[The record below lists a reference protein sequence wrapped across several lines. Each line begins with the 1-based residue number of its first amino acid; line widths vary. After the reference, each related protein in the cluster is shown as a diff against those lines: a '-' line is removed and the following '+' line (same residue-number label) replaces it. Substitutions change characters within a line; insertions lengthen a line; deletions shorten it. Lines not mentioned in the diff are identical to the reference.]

1 MRAPATAPA
10 RRWRNSPVVRELDRT
25 RARWIWT
32 VLFAVAIAA
41 TPFVVYLSQIM
52 RYVETG
58 YALEKLRGR
67 QEWLL
72 EFERRLRIERAFLE
86 ALPEVERKATTR
98 LGLVRP
104 TPDRVIVVGRGA
116 AGPEPGTARFHERS
130 PAVR

>member
-1 MRAPATAPA
+1 
-10 RRWRNSPVVRELDRT
+10 
-25 RARWIWT
+25 
-32 VLFAVAIAA
+32 LFAVAIAA
-41 TPFVVYLSQIM
+41 TPFVIYLSQIM

-58 YALEKLRGR
+58 YALENLRGR

-72 EFERRLRIERAFLE
+72 ESERRLRIERAVLA

-104 TPDRVIVVGRGA
+104 TPDRVIVVGRDA
-116 AGPEPGTARFHERS
+116 AAPEPGTARFHDRS